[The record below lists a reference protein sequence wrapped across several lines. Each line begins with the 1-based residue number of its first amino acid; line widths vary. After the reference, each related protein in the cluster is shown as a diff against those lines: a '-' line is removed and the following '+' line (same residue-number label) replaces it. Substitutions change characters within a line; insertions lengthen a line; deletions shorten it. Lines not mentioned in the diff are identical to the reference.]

1 MGNRLAGSQLVF
13 LVESSTDADTRRRRG
28 AAGSLDRHRSR
39 RRLRRA
45 GADGGRLSHR
55 SAPSRPRRLAA
66 SSASSASPPPSPRRL
81 LRLLHAASVAERADR
96 ALCSL
101 VCAGTSTRRDLRCE
115 VSRSRRICPASQLT
129 CSRTHAS
136 PALGRRHLIGA
147 MVNTRSI
154 SSSASAA
161 APSPPRQL
169 PPRHAAPCSRRPRG
183 AAARGQ
189 RLAGGRNGRL
199 RMWWSGCFVACTM
212 SRQGALRFMCPD
224 AAGSPGACN
233 GGTAV
238 RFPDQC
244 GRAACRDVAMAR
256 RCGAPVAAATDR
268 PPAACAVI
276 LHAIVTPCRLCG
288 CKHAA
293 RTEPAWHA
301 CRMLF
306 DVCPQKYT

>member
-183 AAARGQ
+183 AAGRGQ
-189 RLAGGRNGRL
+189 RLAGGRACARRSARRREGVSGGVRSPVQRRPLVVWAAAQL
-199 RMWWSGCFVACTM
+199 RADAQ
-212 SRQGALRFMCPD
+212 RA
-224 AAGSPGACN
+224 AAGRASGAAAQAPLWGCQRRVD
-233 GGTAV
+233 G
-238 RFPDQC
+238 C
-244 GRAACRDVAMAR
+244 GDRCRMR
-256 RCGAPVAAATDR
+256 RCCSGSGRSA
-268 PPAACAVI
+268 
-276 LHAIVTPCRLCG
+276 LCG
-288 CKHAA
+288 PFSCK
-293 RTEPAWHA
+293 
-301 CRMLF
+301 
-306 DVCPQKYT
+306 

>member
-1 MGNRLAGSQLVF
+1 MV
-13 LVESSTDADTRRRRG
+13 
-28 AAGSLDRHRSR
+28 
-39 RRLRRA
+39 RA
-45 GADGGRLSHR
+45 GGGSDRTPSCSRLVCR
-55 SAPSRPRRLAA
+55 LPCPYRR
-66 SSASSASPPPSPRRL
+66 
-81 LRLLHAASVAERADR
+81 AASVAERAYR

-101 VCAGTSTRRDLRCE
+101 VCAGTSTRRDLRCK

-199 RMWWSGCFVACTM
+199 RMWWSGCFVACTMWTSM